1 MLQDIPT
8 LVPVDP
14 FNPTDDA
21 DRLNRAIDGVGT
33 NEDKITE
40 VLCYRTAS
48 QRDTIT
54 TAYNSVHGVNIIISN
69 QNLVRNKGSFW
80 PFRTWLKISKGN
92 WWEVFKL

>member
-1 MLQDIPT
+1 MSADIVFGQVRISFYLRKFDCLHILKYTGILQDIPT

-21 DRLNRAIDGVGT
+21 DRLNRALDGLGT

-54 TAYNSVHGVNIIISN
+54 TTYNGLHGVNIVII
-69 QNLVRNKGSFW
+69 
-80 PFRTWLKISKGN
+80 
-92 WWEVFKL
+92 